1 MTAIVTCHYRV
12 LVPYGTYTYYR
23 ADTYDFYV
31 TVTSDKSYEL
41 EPIGN
46 GFIVHWLV
54 ESDYSGGFEI
64 EYSTSSSF
72 TSSRKKT
79 VERIRKTDVTIT
91 GLDANTKYYVRGR
104 VYTLSSGNVKTMK
117 GWMPTKT
124 VVTRASSSSGSSSSS
139 GTQTTVAKPPKTAI
153 SKFVSRELGF
163 SVSWK
168 KQTKNTTGYQ
178 IQYATNNK
186 FKSGKTKS
194 VKGATNT
201 TVLNLAGGKRY
212 YVRVRT
218 FRTYA
223 GKNHFSGWSPAKS
236 VVTKRVIKP
245 QATRITEMDTD
256 FVWAGYI
263 ELFFNKVQNCTGYQ
277 LQVSKYSNFSKAQ
290 LWTSPGNNSITDW
303 NSISKTNP
311 WRWWLKD
318 NSYSVDLINPTNYT
332 SGTYYF
338 RIRTFNRANGK
349 TYYSSWSN
357 VVSSHLEID

>member
-1 MTAIVTCHYRV
+1 MKIKSVLKKSLSLILVLVMLVSVISVVLPVMASATGSQRVEIKVGEKKSLHASFGSAIVDPDSVYWSCNSFDVSIEESNFSYCYIKGLNVTGGMTAIVTCHYRV

-72 TSSRKKT
+72 TNSRKKT

-186 FKSGKTKS
+186 FSGGKTKS

-218 FRTYA
+218 FRTYS
-223 GKNHFSGWSPAKS
+223 GKNYFSA
-236 VVTKRVIKP
+236 
-245 QATRITEMDTD
+245 
-256 FVWAGYI
+256 
-263 ELFFNKVQNCTGYQ
+263 
-277 LQVSKYSNFSKAQ
+277 
-290 LWTSPGNNSITDW
+290 
-303 NSISKTNP
+303 
-311 WRWWLKD
+311 
-318 NSYSVDLINPTNYT
+318 
-332 SGTYYF
+332 
-338 RIRTFNRANGK
+338 
-349 TYYSSWSN
+349 
-357 VVSSHLEID
+357 